1 MEVED
6 VSTEEFS
13 DVSQDKE
20 EVFSFDSA
28 QNEQIQELKQKLQD
42 LENDR
47 LPELQKKWK
56 KLESK
61 ASSEHR
67 ILKAYYDFLKQ
78 SIENE
83 FLSERNEA
91 QAELEN
97 KRQELRTKLLNDWEE
112 KKRQLEIERNQ
123 MDLCGNWMDSFEN
136 KTKRRLRPRETKEDQ
151 KDDSNPS
158 SANGG
163 LSWLKKQAVSHPI
176 DKRPSKRLG
185 PGLNILL
192 TESEISEDLKM
203 IKAGSRKRSSNQISA
218 LPNKK
223 DILVRNGQKVK
234 IGLKWF
240 YLLETV
246 SLVSRDNHRETVQI
260 QQITEKDLGLRKN
273 DGTTIRVSL
282 GKLARDKFKLVRI
295 HSN

>member
-61 ASSEHR
+61 ASGEHR

-163 LSWLKKQAVSHPI
+163 LSWLKKQAVSYPI

-218 LPNKK
+218 LPNK
-223 DILVRNGQKVK
+223 
-234 IGLKWF
+234 
-240 YLLETV
+240 V
-246 SLVSRDNHRETVQI
+246 SPKS
-260 QQITEKDLGLRKN
+260 
-273 DGTTIRVSL
+273 
-282 GKLARDKFKLVRI
+282 
-295 HSN
+295 